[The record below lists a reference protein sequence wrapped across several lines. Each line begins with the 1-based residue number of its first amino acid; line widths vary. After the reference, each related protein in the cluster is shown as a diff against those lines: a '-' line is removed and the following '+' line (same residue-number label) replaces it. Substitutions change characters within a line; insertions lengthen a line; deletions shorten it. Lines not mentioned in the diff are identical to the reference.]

1 MEKRARLRNR
11 LGIVGIEAAIVL
23 IAFVVIAAALAYVVV
38 NMGFYSSQEA
48 KSTISRGIS
57 EATSALQLDGSV
69 IAYTNRSDTRG
80 TCVQYLLIPVKLS
93 IGRSSLDL
101 ANTTTIISVWG
112 SNLLNIYKGVVNET
126 GEGGQANGVGINFY
140 LPEDPSNMTEIIYK
154 LFVENETDENVLDKN
169 ALGWN
174 VSAAYIIIYN
184 DDGDAVLE
192 NFEKA
197 YVVINLGD
205 EGFWIPEYNKVKV
218 EIKTGQGAALVV
230 ERLIPGGLPVGKA
243 VDLG

>member
-1 MEKRARLRNR
+1 MKRKGRSLFRDR
-11 LGIVGIEAAIVL
+11 RGIVGIEAAIVL

-38 NMGFYSSQEA
+38 NMGFFSAQKA
-48 KSTISRGIS
+48 KSTISRGIEES
-57 EATSALQLDGSV
+57 TSALQLDGSV
-69 IAYTNRSDTRG
+69 IAYTNETGG
-80 TCVQYLLIPVKLS
+80 TKYVQYLLIPVKLS

-101 ANTTTIISVWG
+101 ANTTTVISVWG

-126 GEGGQANGVGINFY
+126 GEGGASNGVGINFD
-140 LPEDPSNMTEIIYK
+140 LPEDPANMTEIIYE
-154 LFVENETDENVLDKN
+154 LFCNKSGNGN

-184 DDGDAVLE
+184 DDDDAVLE

-197 YVVINLGD
+197 YIVINLGD
-205 EGFWIPEYNKVKV
+205 EGFWRPEYSKVKV

-230 ERLIPGGLPVGKA
+230 ERLIPGGLPADEA

>member
-1 MEKRARLRNR
+1 MEKRVRLRSR

-48 KSTISRGIS
+48 KSTISRGIT

-69 IAYTNRSDTRG
+69 IAYTNRSSTRG

-101 ANTTTIISVWG
+101 ANTTTVISVWG
-112 SNLLNIYKGVVNET
+112 SNLLNIYRGVVNET
-126 GEGGQANGVGINFY
+126 GSGGQADGAGINFD
-140 LPEDPSNMTEIIYK
+140 LPEDPSNMTEIIYE
-154 LFVENETDENVLDKN
+154 LFVNGEQ

-174 VSAAYIIIYN
+174 ESAAYIIIYN

-197 YVVINLGD
+197 YIVINLGD

-230 ERLIPGGLPVGKA
+230 ERLIPGGSPVGEA

>member
-1 MEKRARLRNR
+1 MEKRAWLRNR

-48 KSTISRGIS
+48 KSTISRGIT

-69 IAYTNRSDTRG
+69 IAYTNRSSTRG

-101 ANTTTIISVWG
+101 ANTTTVISVWG
-112 SNLLNIYKGVVNET
+112 SNLLNIYRGVVNET
-126 GEGGQANGVGINFY
+126 GPGGQADGAGINFG
-140 LPEDPSNMTEIIYK
+140 LPEDPSNMTQIIYE
-154 LFVENETDENVLDKN
+154 LFVNDDTGN

-174 VSAAYIIIYN
+174 ESAAYIIIYN

-197 YVVINLGD
+197 YIVINLGD

-230 ERLIPGGLPVGKA
+230 ERLIPGGLPVGEA

>member
-69 IAYTNRSDTRG
+69 IAYTNRSSTRG

-101 ANTTTIISVWG
+101 ANTTTVVSVWG

-126 GEGGQANGVGINFY
+126 GNGGQADGVGINFA
-140 LPEDPSNMTEIIYK
+140 LPEDPSNMTQIIYK
-154 LFVENETDENVLDKN
+154 LFVENETEKN
-169 ALGWN
+169 ALGWD

>member
-1 MEKRARLRNR
+1 MKKTKRRFFRDKR
-11 LGIVGIEAAIVL
+11 GIVGIEAAIVL

-38 NMGFYSSQEA
+38 NMGFFSAQKA
-48 KSTISRGIS
+48 KSTISRGIEES
-57 EATSALQLDGSV
+57 TSALQLDGSV
-69 IAYTNRSDTRG
+69 IAYTNETGG
-80 TCVQYLLIPVKLS
+80 TKYVQYLLIPVKLS

-101 ANTTTIISVWG
+101 ANTTTVISVWG
-112 SNLLNIYKGVVNET
+112 SNLLNIYKGVVNEI
-126 GEGGQANGVGINFY
+126 GDGGDSNGVGIDFN
-140 LPEDPSNMTEIIYK
+140 LPEDPANMTEIIYH
-154 LFVENETDENVLDKN
+154 LFCSSSETN

-184 DDGDAVLE
+184 DDDDAVLE

-197 YVVINLGD
+197 YIVINLGD
-205 EGFWIPEYNKVKV
+205 EGFWRPEYSKVKV

-230 ERLIPGGLPVGKA
+230 ERLIPGGLPADEA

>member
-1 MEKRARLRNR
+1 M
-11 LGIVGIEAAIVL
+11 GIVGIEAAIVL
-23 IAFVVIAAALAYVVV
+23 IAFVVIAAALAYVVI

-69 IAYTNRSDTRG
+69 IAYTNRSSTRG
-80 TCVQYLLIPVKLS
+80 TCIQYLLIPVKLS

-126 GEGGQANGVGINFY
+126 GQGGQADGVGINFD
-140 LPEDPSNMTEIIYK
+140 LPEDPSNMTQMIYK
-154 LFVENETDENVLDKN
+154 LFVNDEH

-197 YVVINLGD
+197 YIIINLGD

-218 EIKTGQGAALVV
+218 EIKTGQGATLVV
-230 ERLIPGGLPVGKA
+230 ERLIPGGLPVGEA

>member
-48 KSTISRGIS
+48 KSTINRGIS

-69 IAYTNRSDTRG
+69 IAYTNRSSTRG

-101 ANTTTIISVWG
+101 ASTTTVVSVWG

-126 GEGGQANGVGINFY
+126 GNGGQADGVGINFA
-140 LPEDPSNMTEIIYK
+140 LPEDPSNMTEIIYE
-154 LFVENETDENVLDKN
+154 LFVNGDQ
-169 ALGWN
+169 ASGWN
-174 VSAAYIIIYN
+174 ESAAYIIIYN

>member
-1 MEKRARLRNR
+1 

-48 KSTISRGIS
+48 KSTISRGIT

-69 IAYTNRSDTRG
+69 IAYTNRSSTRG
-80 TCVQYLLIPVKLS
+80 TCIQYLLIPVKLS

-101 ANTTTIISVWG
+101 ANTTTVISVWG

-126 GEGGQANGVGINFY
+126 GSGGQASGAGINFS
-140 LPEDPSNMTEIIYK
+140 LPEDPSNMTQIVYQ
-154 LFVENETDENVLDKN
+154 LFVNDDN

-230 ERLIPGGLPVGKA
+230 ERLIPGGLPVGEA
-243 VDLG
+243 IDLG

>member
-1 MEKRARLRNR
+1 MKKMRQLLKSKR
-11 LGIVGIEAAIVL
+11 GIVGIEAAIVL
-23 IAFVVIAAALAYVVV
+23 IAFVVIASALAYVVV
-38 NMGFYSSQEA
+38 NMGFYSSQKA
-48 KSTISRGIS
+48 KSTISRGIE

-69 IAYTNRSDTRG
+69 IAYTNETGGSKY
-80 TCVQYLLIPVKLS
+80 VQYLLIPVKLS

-101 ANTTTIISVWG
+101 ANTTTVISVWG
-112 SNLLNIYKGVVNET
+112 SNLLNIYRGVVNET
-126 GEGGQANGVGINFY
+126 GEGGASGGVGINFN
-140 LPEDPSNMTEIIYK
+140 LPEDPSNMTQIIQY
-154 LFVENETDENVLDKN
+154 LFYDSSEDN
-169 ALGWN
+169 AQGWN

-184 DDGDAVLE
+184 DDDDAVLE

-205 EGFWIPEYNKVKV
+205 TGFWIPEYSKVKV

-230 ERLIPGGLPVGKA
+230 ERLIPGGLPANAA

>member
-1 MEKRARLRNR
+1 MKKMRKLLKSKR
-11 LGIVGIEAAIVL
+11 GIVGIEAAIVL
-23 IAFVVIAAALAYVVV
+23 IAFVVIASALAYVVV
-38 NMGFYSSQEA
+38 NMGFYSSQKA
-48 KSTISRGIS
+48 KSTISRGID

-69 IAYTNRSDTRG
+69 IAYTNETSG
-80 TCVQYLLIPVKLS
+80 SKYIQYLLIPVKLS

-101 ANTTTIISVWG
+101 ANTTTVISVWG

-126 GEGGQANGVGINFY
+126 GTGGVSGGVGINFN
-140 LPEDPSNMTEIIYK
+140 LPEDPSNMTQIIQH
-154 LFVENETDENVLDKN
+154 LFYDSSEDN

-184 DDGDAVLE
+184 DDDDAVLE

-205 EGFWIPEYNKVKV
+205 TGFWIPEYNKVKV

-230 ERLIPGGLPVGKA
+230 ERLIPGGLPANAA

>member
-1 MEKRARLRNR
+1 MKKTKRGFFRNKR
-11 LGIVGIEAAIVL
+11 GIVGIEAAIVL

-38 NMGFYSSQEA
+38 NMGFFSAQKA
-48 KSTISRGIS
+48 KSTISRGIEES
-57 EATSALQLDGSV
+57 TSALQLDGSV
-69 IAYTNRSDTRG
+69 IAYTNETGG
-80 TCVQYLLIPVKLS
+80 TKYVQYLLIPVKLS

-101 ANTTTIISVWG
+101 ASTTTVISVWG

-126 GEGGQANGVGINFY
+126 GEGGDPNGVGINFN
-140 LPEDPSNMTEIIYK
+140 LPEDPANMTEIIYH
-154 LFVENETDENVLDKN
+154 LFCDSSEDN

-184 DDGDAVLE
+184 DDDDAVLE

-197 YVVINLGD
+197 YIIINLGD
-205 EGFWIPEYNKVKV
+205 TDFWRPEYSKVKV

-230 ERLIPGGLPVGKA
+230 ERLIPGGLPADEA

>member
-69 IAYTNRSDTRG
+69 IAYTNRSSTRG

-101 ANTTTIISVWG
+101 ANTTTVVSVWG

-126 GEGGQANGVGINFY
+126 GNGGQADGVGIDFA

-154 LFVENETDENVLDKN
+154 LFVENETEEN
-169 ALGWN
+169 ALGWD